1 MKIRTRA
8 FIGLW
13 LIYLLAAAAIGLI
26 AYSYTATA
34 RVDAEQARIADVLN
48 LHGTMWRA
56 LVEARTNHL
65 AYALTGAPVPARA
78 PRRQSPRLH
87 RQPWRC

>member
-13 LIYLLAAAAIGLI
+13 LIYFLAAAATSFLT
-26 AYSYTATA
+26 YSYVNMA
-34 RVDAEQARIADVLN
+34 RDDAEQARIAAVLN

-56 LVEARTNHL
+56 LVEARTTHL
-65 AYALTGAPVPARA
+65 A
-78 PRRQSPRLH
+78 
-87 RQPWRC
+87 